1 MSLVATARNL
11 SSEVDR
17 LEFSPPVTHVYN
29 PLDYAWPAHRQYLKR
44 FGEGSKEVL
53 FLGMNPGP
61 WGMAQT
67 GVPFG
72 EVAAV
77 RDWLK
82 IDATIGRPALEHP
95 KRPVTGLACGRSE
108 VSGERLWGWARAA
121 FGTPEQFFSR
131 FFIANY
137 CPLSFMETT
146 GRNRTPDKLPA
157 SERDPLLEI
166 CDRALQRMVEGM
178 RPDLVVGV
186 GSFAEKRARIAL
198 EGTDVQ
204 IGRILHPSPASP
216 AANRGWAEQAT
227 RQLRELGVEIP

>member
-1 MSLVATARNL
+1 MS
-11 SSEVDR
+11 
-17 LEFSPPVTHVYN
+17 
-29 PLDYAWPAHRQYLKR
+29 
-44 FGEGSKEVL
+44 
-53 FLGMNPGP
+53 
-61 WGMAQT
+61 
-67 GVPFG
+67 
-72 EVAAV
+72 
-77 RDWLK
+77 
-82 IDATIGRPALEHP
+82 
-95 KRPVTGLACGRSE
+95 
-108 VSGERLWGWARAA
+108 WARGA
-121 FGTPEQFFSR
+121 FGTPELFFSR

-227 RQLRELGVEIP
+227 RQLRELGVVIP